1 MGVRPEAK
9 HARRDPCA
17 FAARQGRAVRI
28 LVIEDE
34 SRAATFLQ
42 IGLEATGFAVETCM
56 DGAAGME
63 TALLGRHDMVLLDVA
78 LPGRDGWDILAEMRR
93 REIHTP
99 VLMLTAHDAVEH
111 RVKGLSLGADD
122 YLVKPFAFSELV
134 ARMRSILRRCNQAA
148 GEIERFEDLVLD
160 HTKHFATRN
169 GQSLDLTMME
179 FELLHLLVRHQREVL
194 SRAYISERVWGMS
207 FDGESNAIEV
217 MMRRLRRKVDE
228 PFERKL
234 IHTVRGL
241 GYVVR

>member
-1 MGVRPEAK
+1 MRV
-9 HARRDPCA
+9 
-17 FAARQGRAVRI
+17 

-42 IGLEATGFAVETCM
+42 IGLA
-56 DGAAGME
+56 AAGFTVDLCLDGDVGME
-63 TALLGRHDMVLLDVA
+63 RALLGRHDLVILDVG

-93 REIHTP
+93 REMRTP
-99 VLMLTAHDAVEH
+99 VLMVTAQEAVEH

-134 ARMRSILRRCNQAA
+134 ARMRSILRRCSQNAA
-148 GEIERFEDLVLD
+148 DMERFEDLVLD
-160 HTKHFATRN
+160 HTKHFATRSGVN
-169 GQSLDLTMME
+169 LELTQME

-194 SRAYISERVWGMS
+194 SRTFISERVWGMS
-207 FDGESNAIEV
+207 FDSESNAIEV

>member
-1 MGVRPEAK
+1 M
-9 HARRDPCA
+9 
-17 FAARQGRAVRI
+17 RI

-34 SRAATFLQ
+34 VRAATFLQ
-42 IGLEATGFAVETCM
+42 VGLEATGFAVETCM
-56 DGAAGME
+56 DGVAGME

-93 REIHTP
+93 REIRTP
-99 VLMLTAHDAVEH
+99 VLMLTAQDAVEH

-134 ARMRSILRRCNQAA
+134 ARMRSILRRCNLA
-148 GEIERFEDLVLD
+148 GGDADRFEDLVLD
-160 HTKHFATRN
+160 RARHYATR
-169 GQSLDLTMME
+169 GDQSLDLTMME
-179 FELLHLLVRHQREVL
+179 FDLLHLLVRHQREVL
-194 SRAYISERVWGMS
+194 SRTFISERVWGMN

>member
-1 MGVRPEAK
+1 
-9 HARRDPCA
+9 
-17 FAARQGRAVRI
+17 
-28 LVIEDE
+28 
-34 SRAATFLQ
+34 
-42 IGLEATGFAVETCM
+42 M
-56 DGAAGME
+56 DGVAGME

-93 REIHTP
+93 REIRTP
-99 VLMLTAHDAVEH
+99 VLMLTAQDAVEH

-134 ARMRSILRRCNQAA
+134 ARMRSILRRCNLA
-148 GEIERFEDLVLD
+148 GGDADRFEDLVLD
-160 HTKHFATRN
+160 RARHYATR
-169 GQSLDLTMME
+169 GDQSLDLTMME
-179 FELLHLLVRHQREVL
+179 FDLLHLLVRHQREVL
-194 SRAYISERVWGMS
+194 SRTFISERVWGMN